1 MADQITVEELE
12 ALVADNSKATL
23 EELVEASVRVFS
35 LLAEAIKNPE
45 APDSKHLLDLVQK
58 LKTKLETEAQ
68 SALQSAGMTEE
79 DLKVFL
85 EDPNNFSPQEW
96 EQLQSMRGEM
106 NKASQQFM
114 QNAMGTAFGGASPAL
129 PAPGKEQQKPSAQK
143 GGAQRPGGRRDND
156 WLAP

>member
-12 ALVADNSKATL
+12 RLVAEDSKATL
-23 EELVEASVRVFS
+23 EELVDASVRVFS

-45 APDSKHLLDLVQK
+45 SSESKHLLDLVQK

-68 SALQSAGMTEE
+68 SALQAAGMTEE
-79 DLKVFL
+79 DLKKFL
-85 EDPNNFSPQEW
+85 DNPDNFSPDEW
-96 EQLQSMRGEM
+96 QQLQTMRGEM

-114 QNAMGTAFGGASPAL
+114 QNAMGQAFGGADAPAVTQ
-129 PAPGKEQQKPSAQK
+129 QQKPKPTA
-143 GGAQRPGGRRDND
+143 RPGGSRRDSD